1 MTASPPITP
10 AAQRHLAFFT
20 LAGLLV
26 FAPVFWMYFWTVG
39 AADVSHFPLG
49 RDFINVWMGSRL
61 AAHAIMTLFDYGAY
75 FDALK
80 DAFGPETPFHNWGY
94 PPTLLFLTQPL
105 GWLPYWAALLIWT
118 VLGFAIYAVVVVRQ
132 LAPSARMLGFA
143 LLLLAPATIVN
154 VVTGQNGFYSAA
166 LLLGGIV
173 ALERRPVLAGVLF
186 GLLTMKPHLG
196 VLMPLALVMIGAWRT
211 IAVAALTAVLFTV
224 PSLVQ
229 WGIDP
234 WLGWL
239 TKSSAVARFYLD
251 TFHGFYTY
259 MMPSVYAGA
268 RVFGLSFAWASAVQA
283 VATLMVAGAT
293 ALAFRRTSDAHM
305 RALLIT
311 SGTLLAT
318 PYAFNYD
325 ATTLTGAMLW
335 AMAGMPAFAARE
347 RVVFG
352 LAWIVPVLV
361 WPLHLSGIG
370 LTPLIIAGIFILTV
384 MRILRSSRAE
394 AAPLRIDEKQPVVLA
409 TPVLAS

>member
-1 MTASPPITP
+1 MP
-10 AAQRHLAFFT
+10 AARRQLVFFT

-26 FAPVFWMYFWTVG
+26 FAPVFWMYFWPVG

-49 RDFINVWMGSRL
+49 RDFINIWMGSRL
-61 AAHAIMTLFDYGAY
+61 ASHSIMTLFDYGAY
-75 FDALK
+75 YDALK
-80 DAFGPETPFHNWGY
+80 QAFGPETPFHNWGY
-94 PPTLLFLTQPL
+94 PPTVLFLTQPL
-105 GWLPYWAALLIWT
+105 GWLFYWAALLVWT
-118 VLGFAIYAVVVVRQ
+118 VLGFAIYAVVVLRE
-132 LAPSARMLGFA
+132 LAPSARVTGLG

-173 ALERRPVLAGVLF
+173 ALERRPLLAGILF

-196 VLMPLALVMIGAWRT
+196 VLVPLALVMTGAWRT
-211 IAVAALTAVLFTV
+211 IAVAVLTAVLFTV
-224 PSLVQ
+224 PSLME

-234 WLGWL
+234 WIGWL

-268 RVFGLSFAWASAVQA
+268 RVFGLSLGWASAIQA
-283 VATLMVAGAT
+283 IATLAVVGTT
-293 ALAFRRTSDAHM
+293 ALAFRRTRDAHL

-325 ATTLTGAMLW
+325 ATALTGAMLW
-335 AMAGMPAFAARE
+335 VMGAMPAFDARE
-347 RVVFG
+347 RVTFG

-370 LTPLIIAGIFILTV
+370 VTPLILAGIFILTV
-384 MRILRSSRAE
+384 MRIMRPRAE
-394 AAPLRIDEKQPVVLA
+394 APAPPRSAAEQAPILA
-409 TPVLAS
+409 TAALAR